1 MVMSPLCAV
10 PPVAACKVVTVS
22 ASGAVPEIVTTSST
36 LSIERE
42 TAFDPAGIELGVPTA
57 KLTSSVPNQI
67 HQQLKLIFLHLM
79 KHHHPC

>member
-1 MVMSPLCAV
+1 MIMSPLCAV

-57 KLTSSVPNQI
+57 KLTSSVPEPDPPAVKINFFT
-67 HQQLKLIFLHLM
+67 KRKIFLI
-79 KHHHPC
+79 